1 MLNMTKTWRL
11 YLLCGGSVA
20 ALTVGAAAPAVAQ
33 EADEEAVATVDA
45 PQTAEAAE
53 DEDTETIVVR
63 GFRASLD
70 SAIENKRNASTI
82 IESISA
88 EDIGRLPDISIAEAL
103 ARLPGISSQRITGQ
117 SSAINIRGLSQSLT
131 FATLNG
137 REQVTPNGNR
147 AIEFEQ
153 FPSELIA
160 GADVYK
166 SPQANLIEGGLA
178 GTVALKT
185 VRPLDRPDRNVTFN
199 IRGIY
204 NDRANEIFDAN
215 STGYRLS
222 ASYVDQ
228 FANDTIGIAIGYAR
242 LEQPDVATRF
252 VGFDYPGA
260 AADVNGDGTLD
271 TISFGFETEEEG
283 GTDTRDGIIG
293 TLQWRPNEIFNW
305 ELDAYY
311 SRFESESFGRGIRV
325 IGPQE
330 VLFSGNTTIDN
341 PVFAGNAIIGGTL
354 GRNVGAPTVDGGG
367 FGLTFQ
373 GINDNQFDEDEL
385 VSIGSKAEVTLDRWT
400 FAADFTYSSAESFFA
415 NEVSAILPIV
425 GFNGN
430 NADGVP
436 QADIPIMGTDFVV
449 DYQLN
454 GNNLPDINFAQDFT
468 DRSVWQL
475 SRFGAFP
482 FDNDDELIA
491 IQGDTK
497 FEANW
502 GPLASIEVGLRYSER
517 EASQFRQSVD
527 FGNDA
532 GFFQFAQNPL
542 TPITLTPE
550 NSSIESFSGDF
561 ASAGFP
567 DFLVVEDPRALV
579 AQQVGPITLDQ
590 SQGFTQTDSFT
601 LNEDVLA
608 GYFQFNLDTQVANL
622 PVTGNVGVRVVNTDQ
637 SSLSQ
642 AAANNGA
649 AAAGID
655 FTEVL
660 PALNLVFRL
669 TDNDQVRFGASR
681 ALSRPPIND
690 LGAGFNFLFNESLNR
705 LELAGSGNPLL
716 EPFIANQV
724 DLSYEHYFDGGG
736 IITLAAF
743 YKDIESFVFDDV
755 DENVDFANIL
765 AENLDELE
773 LAQFENALAE
783 LGAST
788 VGAVF
793 GPVNG
798 EGGFIAGVEIAGTY
812 TFDFLPYPL
821 DGFGVTANYA
831 YTDSE
836 VEIPDSISGTDIQ
849 LPLPGLSDH
858 VFNSTVFYELNDFAA
873 RLGLR
878 YRSEFVSP
886 QVGINQQLP
895 FTDDELVLDFQ
906 SSYDIA
912 TPLGEGLTLL
922 FQANNLTDE
931 ETATFFGTQAQTGTI
946 QNFGRT
952 FFFGFSYTY

>member
-1 MLNMTKTWRL
+1 MLKTTNTWRRS
-11 YLLCGGSVA
+11 LLCGGSVA
-20 ALTVGAAAPAVAQ
+20 ALTIGAAFAPTFAQ
-33 EADEEAVATVDA
+33 ETQDEAVDTVA
-45 PQTAEAAE
+45 PQTADLPPE
-53 DEDTETIVVR
+53 DETETIVVR
-63 GFRASLD
+63 GFRASLE

-185 VRPLDRPDRNVTFN
+185 VRPLDRPGRTATFN

-204 NDRANEIFDAN
+204 NDRADEIFDAD

-252 VGFDYPGA
+252 VGFDYQGA
-260 AADVNGDGTLD
+260 SNDFNGDGVND
-271 TISFGFETEEEG
+271 AASFGFETEEEG
-283 GTDTRDGIIG
+283 GTDTRDGVIG

-305 ELDAYY
+305 EVDAYY

-330 VLFSGNTTIDN
+330 INSGNTAIAN
-341 PVFAGNAIIGGTL
+341 PVVINNAVVGGL
-354 GRNVGAPTVDGGG
+354 LSRNVGAPTVDGGG

-385 VSIGSKAEVTLDRWT
+385 ISIGSRASVTLDRWA

-436 QADIPIMGTDFVV
+436 QADIPIMGDDFVV
-449 DYQLN
+449 DYRLN
-454 GNNLPDINFAQDFT
+454 GTNLPDIAFGNDFT
-468 DRSVWQL
+468 DRTVWQL

-482 FDNDDELIA
+482 FDNEDELIA

-497 FEANW
+497 FDANW

-517 EASQFRQSVD
+517 EASQFRESID

-542 TPITLTPE
+542 TPIVLTPE

-561 ASAGFP
+561 AAAGFP

-642 AAANNGA
+642 AAAAAGA
-649 AAAGID
+649 DATGID

-669 TDNDQVRFGASR
+669 TDNDQLRFGASR
-681 ALSRPPIND
+681 ALSRPPITD
-690 LGAGFNFLFNESLNR
+690 LGAGFTFLFNETANR
-705 LELAGSGNPLL
+705 LELSGSGNPTL

-724 DLSYEHYFDGGG
+724 DVSYEHYFDGGG

-743 YKDIESFVFDDV
+743 YKDLESFVFDDV
-755 DENVDFANIL
+755 DENVDFSDIL
-765 AENLDELE
+765 AANLTDEE

-798 EGGFIAGVEIAGTY
+798 QGGYIAGVEIAGTY
-812 TFDFLPYPL
+812 TFDFLPYPF
-821 DGFGVTANYA
+821 DGFGLTANYA

-906 SSYDIA
+906 SSYDIQ
-912 TPLGEGLTLL
+912 TPFGEGLTLL

-931 ETATFFGTQAQTGTI
+931 ETATFFGTEAQTGTI

>member
-1 MLNMTKTWRL
+1 MLKTTNTWRRS
-11 YLLCGGSVA
+11 LLCGGSVA
-20 ALTVGAAAPAVAQ
+20 ALTIGAAFAPTFAQ
-33 EADEEAVATVDA
+33 ETQDEAVDTVA
-45 PQTAEAAE
+45 PQTADLPPE
-53 DEDTETIVVR
+53 DETETIVVR
-63 GFRASLD
+63 GFRASLE

-185 VRPLDRPDRNVTFN
+185 VRPLDRPGRTATFN

-204 NDRANEIFDAN
+204 NDRADEIFDAD

-252 VGFDYPGA
+252 VGFDYLGA
-260 AADVNGDGTLD
+260 SNDFNGDGVND
-271 TISFGFETEEEG
+271 AASFGFETEEEG
-283 GTDTRDGIIG
+283 GTDTRDGVIG

-305 ELDAYY
+305 EVDAYY

-330 VLFSGNTTIDN
+330 INSGNTAIAN
-341 PVFAGNAIIGGTL
+341 PVVINNAVVGGL
-354 GRNVGAPTVDGGG
+354 LSRNVGAPTVDDGG

-385 VSIGSKAEVTLDRWT
+385 ISIGSRASVTLDRWA

-415 NEVSAILPIV
+415 NEVSTILPIV

-436 QADIPIMGTDFVV
+436 QADIPIMGDDFVV
-449 DYQLN
+449 DYRLN
-454 GNNLPDINFAQDFT
+454 GTSLPDIAFGNDFT
-468 DRSVWQL
+468 DRTVWQL

-482 FDNDDELIA
+482 FDNEDELIA

-497 FEANW
+497 FDANW

-517 EASQFRQSVD
+517 EASQFRESVD

-542 TPITLTPE
+542 TPIVLTPE
-550 NSSIESFSGDF
+550 NSSVESFSGDF
-561 ASAGFP
+561 AAAGFP

-642 AAANNGA
+642 AAAAEGA
-649 AAAGID
+649 DTTGID

-669 TDNDQVRFGASR
+669 TDNDQLRFGASR
-681 ALSRPPIND
+681 ALSRPPITD
-690 LGAGFNFLFNESLNR
+690 LGAGFTFLFNETANR
-705 LELAGSGNPLL
+705 LELSGSGNPTL

-724 DLSYEHYFDGGG
+724 DVSYEHYFGGGG

-743 YKDIESFVFDDV
+743 YKDLESFVFDNV
-755 DENVDFANIL
+755 DENVDFSDIL
-765 AENLDELE
+765 AANLTDEE
-773 LAQFENALAE
+773 LAQFENAVAE

-793 GPVNG
+793 GPVNDQ
-798 EGGFIAGVEIAGTY
+798 GGYIAGVEIAGTY
-812 TFDFLPYPL
+812 TFDFLPYPF
-821 DGFGVTANYA
+821 DGFGLTANYA

-895 FTDDELVLDFQ
+895 LTDDELVLDFQ
-906 SSYDIA
+906 SSYDIQ
-912 TPLGEGLTLL
+912 TPFGEGLTLL

-931 ETATFFGTQAQTGTI
+931 ETATFFGTEAQTGTI